1 LSAAPPLSR
10 SGTFR
15 HGVHPPERKDAT
27 EHLAIERVPFV
38 EELTLPLS
46 QHIGAPSKPVVEVG
60 QRVRRGQLIAKPG
73 GFVSVGLHAPV
84 TGTIAAIERRMHP
97 NGQMMPSI
105 VVRTDPYASQRVGAP
120 TGFDLADLSPEEAIK
135 RVQLGG
141 LVGQGGAAFP
151 THVKLA
157 VPEGR
162 KVRFVVING
171 CECEPYLT
179 CDHRTM
185 VERPEAVVRGT
196 QIIMSAVGA
205 ERGYIGVEMNK
216 PDAIEILRQVVPD
229 GIEVVPVQ
237 VKYPQGAEK
246 MLIDSI
252 FKKEIPQG
260 GLPIDLEMLVNNVGT
275 AAAMA
280 DLFDQGV
287 PFIERVVTVTGPAIV
302 RPRNVLVP
310 IGTPLSSVLA
320 HCGGLTSD
328 ARHVI
333 LGGPMMGQAQK
344 SLDAPVLKG
353 TSGVLCLDRHS
364 VVPRTEYPCIRCGR
378 CAEACPMFLNPARLA
393 RFARGERVEELKAQ
407 HIWSCFECASC
418 SYVCPSGIPLVHW
431 MRIGKAVVKNQKV
444 AE

>member
-1 LSAAPPLSR
+1 LSEALSQPGN
-10 SGTFR
+10 GTFR
-15 HGVHPPERKDAT
+15 HGVHPPERKEAT
-27 EHLAIERVPFV
+27 EHLAIERVPFA
-38 EELTLPLS
+38 EEMVLPLS
-46 QHIGAPSKPVVEVG
+46 QHTGAPSKPVVEVG
-60 QRVRRGQLIAKPG
+60 QRVRRGQLIAEPG
-73 GFVSVGLHAPV
+73 GFVSVALHAPV

-97 NGQMMPSI
+97 NGQLMPSI
-105 VVRTDPYASQRVGAP
+105 VVRTDPYASQKIGAP
-120 TGFDLADLSPEEAIK
+120 TGLDPARLSPQEAVK
-135 RVQLGG
+135 RVQMAG

-157 VPEGR
+157 VPEG
-162 KVRFVVING
+162 KNVRFVVING

-185 VERPEAVVRGT
+185 VERPAAVVRGT
-196 QIIMSAVGA
+196 RIIMSIVRA

-216 PDAIEILRQVVPD
+216 PDAIEILRRVVPD
-229 GIEVVPVQ
+229 EIEVVPVR

-246 MLIDSI
+246 MLIDAI
-252 FKKEIPQG
+252 FRKEIPTG

-280 DLFDQGV
+280 DLFDQGI
-287 PFIERVVTVTGPAIV
+287 PFVERVVTVTGPAIA

-310 IGTPLSSVLA
+310 LGTPLSKVLE
-320 HCGGLTSD
+320 HCGGLTPN

-353 TSGVLCLDRHS
+353 TSGILCLDRHS
-364 VVPRTEYPCIRCGR
+364 IVPRTEYPCIRCGR

-393 RFARGERVEELKAQ
+393 RFARGERIEELKAQ

-431 MRIGKAVVKNQKV
+431 MRIGKALVRSQKV
-444 AE
+444 SQ